1 MSPVV
6 QSAPPNLLER
16 LARRRLVVVTG
27 KGGVGKTTLAT
38 ALALLL
44 AESGKRVLLLEVD
57 PRESVHHLLGVSPSG
72 GQRLRVRTG
81 LFVQNLRPRD
91 MLDRVVQEQLRLE
104 FLSRRVL
111 ASPVYR
117 HFAEGAPGLK
127 EMAILGH
134 AYRAVIDGAA
144 SGEGIEI
151 VLLDAPAS
159 GHGLT
164 LLTAPIL
171 VSEVIREG
179 PLGRMGRDLA
189 GLVAD
194 SERCG
199 VVVATHAEEMPVQ
212 EAIELI
218 AALDRRLARSPEL
231 VLVNGLYPRPDAATG
246 RGGREDGLALW
257 RQRSRIN
264 ERELCR
270 LSEAWPGPRVDLPLL
285 PVDRGPRLAAAL
297 QSRLA
302 EALTRPL
309 EPTWS

>member
-1 MSPVV
+1 VTP
-6 QSAPPNLLER
+6 APQTAPTTLLER
-16 LARRRLVVVTG
+16 LADRRLLVVTG

-38 ALALLL
+38 ALALVL

-57 PRESVHHLLGVSPSG
+57 PRESVHHLLGVPPSG
-72 GQRLRVRTG
+72 GQRVELRAG

-134 AYRAVIDGAA
+134 AYRAVTDGAA

-159 GHGLT
+159 GHGLS
-164 LLTAPIL
+164 LLTAPAL
-171 VSEVIREG
+171 VSEVIQEG

-189 GLVAD
+189 ALVAD

-218 AALDRRLARSPEL
+218 ESLDRRLARTPEL
-231 VLVNGLYPRPDAATG
+231 VLVNGLYPRPSPEIDRG
-246 RGGREDGLALW
+246 RSDDGLGLW
-257 RQRSRIN
+257 RERSRIN

-270 LSEAWPGPRVDLPLL
+270 LSEVWPGPRVDLPLL
-285 PVDRGPRLAAAL
+285 PVDRGPRLAALL